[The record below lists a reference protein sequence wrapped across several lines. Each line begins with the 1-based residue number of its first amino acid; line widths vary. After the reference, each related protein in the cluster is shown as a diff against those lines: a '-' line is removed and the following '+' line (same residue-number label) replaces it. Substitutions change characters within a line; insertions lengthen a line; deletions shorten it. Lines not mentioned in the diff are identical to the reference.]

1 LLTDRWKEEEEGV
14 RGVSNQTGEFPLFFS
29 SFPSNIGVDSGVYK
43 KRLRQHKAFFFFFL
57 FPNDMEN
64 VLM

>member
-1 LLTDRWKEEEEGV
+1 LLTDRWKEEEEEEGV
-14 RGVSNQTGEFPLFFS
+14 PVSNQTAEFPLS
-29 SFPSNIGVDSGVYK
+29 SNIGVDSGVYK